1 MASPDCGRLAV
12 SVISMSLVL
21 LAATLG
27 VASLFAGPWVEASFP
42 NVNEKGDN
50 FTSFF
55 GFGPSGLY
63 FDPGNDEP
71 STLTPVSE
79 IEANWAQHQLIF
91 SPQPSKGVDGKS
103 TAALLSNTYNLV
115 AAGVVGCVAAIG
127 VFSPFVVREA
137 CGRLK
142 VVKCCGKLEAVAAGV
157 AGLGASVLLI
167 AGFGLTRASQ
177 FRSEFVDGWNG
188 LEVEMDNGGV
198 AYAWAGDTAV
208 MDLSLAAAVMALLGA
223 LMIVLRGTLC
233 TGVNDED
240 YEEAEGDSLVKGPA
254 GH

>member
-1 MASPDCGRLAV
+1 M
-12 SVISMSLVL
+12 
-21 LAATLG
+21 
-27 VASLFAGPWVEASFP
+27 
-42 NVNEKGDN
+42 
-50 FTSFF
+50 
-55 GFGPSGLY
+55 
-63 FDPGNDEP
+63 DPG
-71 STLTPVSE
+71 S
-79 IEANWAQHQLIF
+79 
-91 SPQPSKGVDGKS
+91 
-103 TAALLSNTYNLV
+103 
-115 AAGVVGCVAAIG
+115 
-127 VFSPFVVREA
+127 
-137 CGRLK
+137 
-142 VVKCCGKLEAVAAGV
+142 
-157 AGLGASVLLI
+157 SVLLI